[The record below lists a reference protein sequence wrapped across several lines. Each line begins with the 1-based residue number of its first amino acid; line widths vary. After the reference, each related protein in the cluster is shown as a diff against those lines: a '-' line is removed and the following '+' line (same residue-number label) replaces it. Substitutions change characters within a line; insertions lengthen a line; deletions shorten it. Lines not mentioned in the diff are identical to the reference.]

1 MDWVSASRQPDSC
14 PICANP
20 TTSLSLA
27 GLAAGSAGAGAA
39 SAEAGVSAGAGAAAG
54 SLPHPA
60 NIMDA
65 MHTARTIARILFFI
79 FLFSFSQIRVFLP
92 FGVFILPP
100 ARWKVFTIKKPKY
113 AIF

>member
-1 MDWVSASRQPDSC
+1 
-14 PICANP
+14 
-20 TTSLSLA
+20 
-27 GLAAGSAGAGAA
+27 
-39 SAEAGVSAGAGAAAG
+39 
-54 SLPHPA
+54 
-60 NIMDA
+60 MDA

-100 ARWKVFTIKKPKY
+100 ARWKVFTMKRPKY